1 MRFISSRKISDKAFL
16 PHQMLFLDCWHGL
29 THHYSLDSFR
39 VKCLNSRTIVKELSD
54 ELEIGRIEKEELEGL
69 CRETL
74 TVLQNDH
81 VVSSFFGKGFALLKP
96 LLERPPLLKDA
107 SDSGKDKE
115 KEKEENRARRREMKF
130 ATTDILS
137 SLQRGYFEAL
147 CSTLIK
153 ALSNAESGNVESLT
167 NSIVSDLV
175 AQGWELSE
183 LYGWHYKFLANDGRS
198 FDQNLSFM
206 LKQLGRTQ
214 EGFEVKLR
222 ISGGRNIRQI
232 SHLGSFS
239 LSRESGIAL
248 PEGDK
253 QLERFAT
260 DDVYSTFAE
269 VTLQS
274 VDFLSAAIFARDK
287 IEPLLDALRFE
298 FEPSLLKIERHAF
311 VRRTGD
317 GREMLVEVANP
328 VPNPAD
334 RLDQEDFKSFA
345 ERLSSLLGCSHLDTQ
360 SKNRIETAFRRYR
373 FGRDSEN
380 YTDKFLHWWMG
391 LEVLTGVGGMHIGPT
406 VTDNVSYIMLCGY
419 MQRILQDLV
428 LTIRT
433 LRIEWTEQ
441 FVTCSGSP
449 SLNSL
454 TVKGLIHLLRDQT
467 ARDSLWSAVNDRPH
481 VLFHAKQVSEW
492 VQKPNEMAKQIE
504 SHHQR
509 LRWHVQRLYRIR
521 CCIVHGAP
529 VRFRLA
535 LFSANLEYYLK
546 QSLSLT
552 LDVLFENPHVPD
564 TVSLYQRAGAFW
576 KRQIELLKKADAP
589 TETVDDAI
597 FAEIVPKN

>member
-1 MRFISSRKISDKAFL
+1 MRFVSTKKIDSKAFQT
-16 PHQMLFLDCWHGL
+16 HQMLFLDCWHGL
-29 THHYSLDSFR
+29 THHHSLDSFR

-74 TVLQNDH
+74 TVLENDD
-81 VVSSFFGKGFALLKP
+81 VVKSNFGKGFALLKP
-96 LLERPPLLKDA
+96 LLDRPPMLKETADG
-107 SDSGKDKE
+107 GKDKE

-130 ATTDILS
+130 ATADILS
-137 SLQRGYFEAL
+137 SLQEGYFEAL
-147 CSTLIK
+147 CSTLIL
-153 ALSNAESGNVESLT
+153 ALSNAESEKVESLT
-167 NSIVSDLV
+167 NAIVSDLV

-183 LYGWHYKFLANDGRS
+183 LYDWHHKFLANDDRS

-206 LKQLGRTQ
+206 LKQLGRAQ
-214 EGFEVKLR
+214 EKFEVKLR
-222 ISGGRNIRQI
+222 ISGGQKIRQI
-232 SHLGSFS
+232 SNLGSFR
-239 LSRESGIAL
+239 LARESGIEL
-248 PEGDK
+248 PEFDK
-253 QLERFAT
+253 QVERFAT
-260 DDVYSTFAE
+260 DDDYTTFAD

-274 VDFLSAAIFARDK
+274 VDFLSAAIFAREQ

-298 FEPSLLKIERHAF
+298 FEPSLLKIEKQAF
-311 VRRTGD
+311 VRRIGD
-317 GREMLVEVANP
+317 SRKMLVKVANP

-334 RLDQEDFKSFA
+334 RLDHEDFKCFA
-345 ERLSSLLGCSHLDTQ
+345 ERLSGLLSRSELDTQ

-406 VTDNVSYIMLCGY
+406 VTENVSYIMLSGY

-428 LTIRT
+428 LTIRA
-433 LRIEWTEQ
+433 LKIEWTEL
-441 FVTCSGSP
+441 FVTSSGNS

-454 TVKGLIHLLRDQT
+454 TVHGLIQLLRNVT
-467 ARDSLWSAVNDRPH
+467 ATDSLFAAINDRPH
-481 VLFHAKQVSEW
+481 IVVHAKQVSNW
-492 VQKPNEMAKQIE
+492 VQKPGEMATQIE
-504 SHHQR
+504 AHHQR

-546 QSLSLT
+546 QALSLT
-552 LDVLFENPHVPD
+552 LNVLFENPHIPD
-564 TVSLYQRAGAFW
+564 IVSLYQRAGAFW
-576 KRQIELLKKADAP
+576 KRQIETLKKTNAP
-589 TETVDDAI
+589 AESVQDAI
-597 FAEIVPKN
+597 FAQIVPRN

>member
-1 MRFISSRKISDKAFL
+1 
-16 PHQMLFLDCWHGL
+16 MLFLDCWYGL
-29 THHYSLDSFR
+29 THHHSLDSFR
-39 VKCLNSRTIVKELSD
+39 VKCLNSRTVVKELSD
-54 ELEIGRIEKEELEGL
+54 ELEIGRIEKEEFEGL

-81 VVSSFFGKGFALLKP
+81 VVTSFFGKGFGLLKP
-96 LLERPPLLKDA
+96 FLQNPPMLKDG
-107 SDSGKDKE
+107 GKDKE
-115 KEKEENRARRREMKF
+115 QDEHRNRRRDMKF
-130 ATTDILS
+130 AAADILS
-137 SLQRGYFEAL
+137 SLHARYFQAL
-147 CSTLIK
+147 CINLSG
-153 ALSNAESGNVESLT
+153 ALSNAQSENVESLT

-183 LYGWHYKFLANDGRS
+183 LYGWHHKFLANDGRS

-206 LKQLGRTQ
+206 LRQLGRAQ

-232 SHLGSFS
+232 SSLGSFR
-239 LSRESGIAL
+239 LSRQSGIAAQ
-248 PEGDK
+248 EDDK
-253 QLERFAT
+253 LLERFAT
-260 DDVYSTFAE
+260 DDDYTTFAE
-269 VTLQS
+269 VALES

-311 VRRTGD
+311 VRRAGD

-334 RLDQEDFKSFA
+334 MLDQDDFRWFA
-345 ERLSSLLGCSHLDTQ
+345 ERLSSLLSSSHLDTQ
-360 SKNRIETAFRRYR
+360 SRNRIETAFRRYR

-406 VTDNVSYIMLCGY
+406 VTENVSYIMLCGY

-433 LRIEWTEQ
+433 LKIEWTEV
-441 FVTCSGSP
+441 FVTSSGNA
-449 SLNSL
+449 SLNLL
-454 TVKGLIHLLRDQT
+454 TVEGLIQLLRNQT
-467 ARDSLWSAVNDRPH
+467 ARDSLWTAINDRPH
-481 VLFHAKQVSEW
+481 ILFHAKQVSDW
-492 VQKPNEMAKQIE
+492 VQTPGAMATQIE
-504 SHHQR
+504 AHHQR
-509 LRWHVQRLYRIR
+509 LRWHIQRLYRIR
-521 CCIVHGAP
+521 CCIVHGSP

-552 LDVLFENPHVPD
+552 LNVLFENPHIPD

-576 KRQIELLKKADAP
+576 KRQIEILKTTGAP
-589 TETVDDAI
+589 TESVDAAI